1 MLAKNYFVILL
12 FKLNIVS
19 IIMINK
25 IIAIGSG
32 KGGVGKSTLS
42 VNLSIVLSKYFNLK
56 IGLLDADIYGP
67 SIPNLLGIKEKPSTE
82 NKKIIP
88 YNKYSIKAI
97 SIGNMI
103 PDGSAIIW
111 RGAMVSSAIRQ
122 LYNDV
127 DWGDLDYLIIDLPPG
142 TGDIQLSLSQY
153 LNISGAVIVSTPQEI
168 SLIDVRKA
176 ISMFEKVKI
185 PILGLVQ
192 NMSYLQINEEE
203 KYIFGKDGVKNE
215 AEKLKKPFLG
225 DIPIISD
232 IASLSDKGVP
242 VVLNEE
248 SEATEFYKRI
258 SKNLLDN
265 KKKMIDKKVE
275 IEN

>member
-12 FKLNIVS
+12 FKLNILS

-203 KYIFGKDGVKNE
+203 KYIFGKNGVKNE

-225 DIPIISD
+225 DIPIISE
-232 IASLSDKGVP
+232 IASSSDNGIP
-242 VVLNEE
+242 LVLNEE

-265 KKKMIDKKVE
+265 KNKMIDKKVE

>member
-1 MLAKNYFVILL
+1 
-12 FKLNIVS
+12 
-19 IIMINK
+19 MINK

-56 IGLLDADIYGP
+56 VGLLDADIYGP

-88 YNKYSIKAI
+88 YNKYSIKTI

-127 DWGDLDYLIIDLPPG
+127 NWGDLDYLIIDLPPG

-225 DIPIISD
+225 DIPIISE
-232 IASLSDKGVP
+232 IASSSDKGTP
-242 VVLNEE
+242 LVLNEE
-248 SEATEFYKRI
+248 SEATEFYKSI

-265 KKKMIDKKVE
+265 KNKMIDKKVE

>member
-1 MLAKNYFVILL
+1 
-12 FKLNIVS
+12 
-19 IIMINK
+19 MIKK
-25 IIAIGSG
+25 IIAVGSG
-32 KGGVGKSTLS
+32 KGGVGKSTVS

-56 IGLLDADIYGP
+56 VGLLDADIYGP
-67 SIPNLLGIKEKPSTE
+67 SIPNLLGIKDKPSTE

-88 YNKYSIKAI
+88 YDKYSIKSI

-103 PDGSAIIW
+103 PDGSAVIW

-127 DWGDLDYLIIDLPPG
+127 VWGDLDYLIIDLPPG

-185 PILGLVQ
+185 PILGLIQ
-192 NMSYLQINEEE
+192 NMSYLNINGNKE
-203 KYIFGKDGVKNE
+203 YIFGKDGVKNE
-215 AEKLKKPFLG
+215 AVNLKKSFLG
-225 DIPIISD
+225 DIPLISE
-232 IASLSDKGVP
+232 IASSSDKGTP
-242 VVLNEE
+242 NVLNEK
-248 SEATEFYKRI
+248 SQATDFYKRI
-258 SKNLLDN
+258 AKNLLDN
-265 KKKMIDKKVE
+265 KDKMIDKKVK

>member
-12 FKLNIVS
+12 FKLNILS

-56 IGLLDADIYGP
+56 VGLLDADIYGP

-265 KKKMIDKKVE
+265 KNKMIDKKVE

>member
-1 MLAKNYFVILL
+1 
-12 FKLNIVS
+12 
-19 IIMINK
+19 MINK
-25 IIAIGSG
+25 IIAVGSG
-32 KGGVGKSTLS
+32 KGGVGKSTVS
-42 VNLSIVLSKYFNLK
+42 VNLSIILSKYFNLK

-67 SIPNLLGIKEKPSTE
+67 SIPNLLGIKDKPSTE
-82 NKKIIP
+82 NNKIIP
-88 YNKYSIKAI
+88 YNKFSIKAI

-103 PDGSAIIW
+103 PDGSAVIW

-127 DWGDLDYLIIDLPPG
+127 SWGDLDYLIIDLPPG

-192 NMSYLQINEEE
+192 NMSYLNVNGDKE
-203 KYIFGKDGVKNE
+203 YIFGKDGVKNE
-215 AEKLKKPFLG
+215 AKNLKASFLG
-225 DIPIISD
+225 DIPIIKE
-232 IASLSDKGVP
+232 IASSSDKGIP
-242 VVLNEE
+242 SVLNEKSQSTE
-248 SEATEFYKRI
+248 SYKI
-258 SKNLLDN
+258 IAKNLLDT
-265 KKKMIDKKVE
+265 KDKMVDKKVQ

>member
-1 MLAKNYFVILL
+1 
-12 FKLNIVS
+12 
-19 IIMINK
+19 MIKK

-56 IGLLDADIYGP
+56 VGLLDADIYGP

-225 DIPIISD
+225 DIPIIGK
-232 IASLSDKGVP
+232 IASSSDNGIP
-242 VVLNEE
+242 LVLNEE

-265 KKKMIDKKVE
+265 KNKMIDKKVE

>member
-1 MLAKNYFVILL
+1 
-12 FKLNIVS
+12 
-19 IIMINK
+19 MINK

-56 IGLLDADIYGP
+56 VGLLDADIYGP

-88 YNKYSIKAI
+88 YNKFSIKAI

-127 DWGDLDYLIIDLPPG
+127 NWGDLDYLIIDLPPG

-192 NMSYLQINEEE
+192 NMSYLQINGEE

-225 DIPIISD
+225 DIPIISE
-232 IASLSDKGVP
+232 IASSSDKGTP
-242 VVLNEE
+242 LVLNEE
-248 SEATEFYKRI
+248 SEATEFYKSI

-265 KKKMIDKKVE
+265 KNKMIDKKVE

>member
-1 MLAKNYFVILL
+1 
-12 FKLNIVS
+12 
-19 IIMINK
+19 MINK

-32 KGGVGKSTLS
+32 KGGVGKSTVS
-42 VNLSIVLSKYFNLK
+42 VNLSIVLSKYFNMK
-56 IGLLDADIYGP
+56 VGLLDADIYGP
-67 SIPNLLGIKEKPSTE
+67 SIPNLLNIKDKPSTE

-88 YNKYSIKAI
+88 YDKYSIKAI

-103 PDGSAIIW
+103 PDGSAVIW

-127 DWGDLDYLIIDLPPG
+127 VWGDLDYLIIDLPPG

-176 ISMFEKVKI
+176 ISMFDKVKI
-185 PILGLVQ
+185 PILGLIQ
-192 NMSYLQINEEE
+192 NMSYLDINGYKE
-203 KYIFGKDGVKNE
+203 YVFGKDGVKNE
-215 AEKLKKPFLG
+215 AVNLKKSFLG
-225 DIPIISD
+225 DIPLISE
-232 IASLSDKGVP
+232 IASSSDKGTP
-242 VVLNEE
+242 SVLNEK
-248 SEATEFYKRI
+248 SQATDFYKKI
-258 SKNLLDN
+258 AKNILDN
-265 KKKMIDKKVE
+265 KDKMIDKKVK

>member
-1 MLAKNYFVILL
+1 
-12 FKLNIVS
+12 
-19 IIMINK
+19 MINK

-32 KGGVGKSTLS
+32 KGGVGKSTVS
-42 VNLSIVLSKYFNLK
+42 VNLSIILSKYFNLK
-56 IGLLDADIYGP
+56 VGLLDADIYGP
-67 SIPNLLGIKEKPSTE
+67 SIPNLLGIKDKPSTE

-88 YNKYSIKAI
+88 YDKYSIKAI

-103 PDGSAIIW
+103 PEGSAVIW

-127 DWGDLDYLIIDLPPG
+127 NWGDLDYLIIDLPPG

-192 NMSYLQINEEE
+192 NMSYLRINQEE
-203 KYIFGKDGVKNE
+203 KHIFGKDGVKNE
-215 AEKLKKPFLG
+215 AKKLKKPFLG

-265 KKKMIDKKVE
+265 KNKMIDKKVE